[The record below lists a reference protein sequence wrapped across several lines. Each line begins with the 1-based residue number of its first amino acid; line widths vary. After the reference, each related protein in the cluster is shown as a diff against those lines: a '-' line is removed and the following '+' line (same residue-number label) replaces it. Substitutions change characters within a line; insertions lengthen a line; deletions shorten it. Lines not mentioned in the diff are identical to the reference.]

1 MPAKHDPDDYWGQA
15 VTLLTGYA
23 VPSRKTLF
31 DTLSSKEHI
40 PLFRGGLE
48 NLNVPILSEKYFTA
62 LVGWHA
68 QEGEDYNLAF
78 VDAGGDGKHDTASL
92 RQATIVFIGVPVD
105 GNGRARLLDAGELT
119 GGGKFTGSQGDEWD
133 FGPLG
138 QYSSGPK
145 AALQKLL
152 ADGTTRGFSYN
163 GYDVL
168 NAEAVDANSFERT
181 AQSFDR
187 TMKFFKDHATTLTA
201 WETSL
206 GEENAAWR
214 GQAAGLFWQLIHQ
227 LRTNYDDYVDQLGGA
242 TFTATQTFK
251 GGHTPQSKLS
261 NALAAAQKVML
272 TEAQNLNNAWDK
284 WASDGRHDPHRIL
297 MELLDELTAWVLQ
310 NNIKHTKVHTYSA
323 MGASGFYYSTDD
335 GFLQTH
341 PTYGNLRDYNTTWK
355 KVGEAAVAA
364 WNKHV
369 QDVLVAAAS
378 LAITNLK
385 TAWSELEDAFEE
397 LETKNTSTLT
407 DQYDKD
413 QKDILNDQANKNQE
427 NLNNSLN
434 NLGDNLNNLGD
445 GLGDSLNDL
454 GNNLGDGLNGLGDNL
469 GDSLNGLGDGLGD
482 SLNGLGDG
490 LTNLGNGLGDGLD
503 LGLGDGLGDGL
514 GNNLS
519 SNLGTDL
526 GLGDG
531 LGTGTDL
538 GTGLGTDL
546 GTGLGTGLGLGLG
559 LGGTDDGNDA
569 TKGSTV
575 TNPDGSTTTLNPDGT
590 LTTRYPDGTTQLL
603 DPETGTIT
611 TTAPDG
617 TVTTGD
623 LTVPGGYTNP
633 DGSVTSLN
641 PDGTLT
647 TTFPD
652 GTVTTI
658 NPETGELTTT
668 NPDGSVET
676 GNIGGLGD
684 GLGDIDLTSPTI
696 IPPTTSSSSLGDLGN
711 LSSLGNLSDLGDG
724 LGSSSNNLVGSSLG
738 DGTSGL
744 TSSGLV
750 GSGIDSGNFADYDN
764 GEDSTGD
771 LLSGGALGAPL
782 SAAADGSAD
791 SSGGSASGGSP
802 LFPGMGGMGGMGGGG
817 AGGGGN
823 GPSERVRNVL
833 TEPGGG
839 NGRRGGRPNGRKS
852 SAAAEDE
859 DVAVVRGG
867 RTSTSSG
874 AAVVVG
880 AGAAGQGNRSTES
893 GDRDRQSWMAE
904 PEDEDVWG
912 TDEGGA
918 PAVIGK

>member
-48 NLNVPILSEKYFTA
+48 YLEVPILTEQHFTA
-62 LVGWHA
+62 MVGWHA
-68 QEGEDYNLAF
+68 QQGEDYNLAF
-78 VDAGGDGKHDTASL
+78 VDAGGDGKHDYANL
-92 RQATIVFIGVPVD
+92 YQATIVFIGVPVD

-133 FGPLG
+133 FGPFA
-138 QYSSGPK
+138 QYASGSK

-187 TMKFFKDHATTLTA
+187 TMKFFKDHATTLTQ

-214 GQAAGLFWQLIHQ
+214 GQAAGLFWQLVHQ

-242 TFTATQTFK
+242 TFTASQTFK

-261 NALAAAQKVML
+261 NALAAAQKALL
-272 TEAQNLNNAWDK
+272 TEGQNLNNAWDT

-297 MELLDELTAWVLQ
+297 MELLDELTVWVLQ
-310 NNIKHTKVHTYSA
+310 NNIRHTTVHSYSGE
-323 MGASGFYYSTDD
+323 GAAGYYYSTDD
-335 GFLQTH
+335 DFKQNH
-341 PTYGNLRDYNTTWK
+341 PVYGNLKDYPGAWK
-355 KVGEAAVAA
+355 KIADAAVTA
-364 WNKHV
+364 WNKRV

-385 TAWSELEDAFEE
+385 TTWSELEDAFEE

-413 QKDILNDQANKNQE
+413 QRDILTDQANQNQE

-445 GLGDSLNDL
+445 GLGDGLNDL
-454 GNNLGDGLNGLGDNL
+454 GDNLGNSLNGLGDNL

-490 LTNLGNGLGDGLD
+490 LTNLGDGLGDGLG

-514 GNNLS
+514 GSNLS
-519 SNLGTDL
+519 SNLGT
-526 GLGDG
+526 GLGD
-531 LGTGTDL
+531 
-538 GTGLGTDL
+538 GLGTDL

-647 TTFPD
+647 TRFPD

-658 NPETGELTTT
+658 DPETGQLTTT

-684 GLGDIDLTSPTI
+684 GLGDIDLTSPTV
-696 IPPTTSSSSLGDLGN
+696 IPPTTSTSSLGDLGS
-711 LSSLGNLSDLGDG
+711 LSNLGDG
-724 LGSSSNNLVGSSLG
+724 LVGSSSNLGSSLG

-744 TSSGLV
+744 TSSSLLGN
-750 GSGIDSGNFADYDN
+750 GIDSGNYADYDN

-782 SAAADGSAD
+782 SAATDGSTD
-791 SSGGSASGGSP
+791 SSGSAGSGGSP

-839 NGRRGGRPNGRKS
+839 NGRRGGRPGGRK

-859 DVAVVRGG
+859 DVTVVRGRG
-867 RTSTSSG
+867 TTTSSG
-874 AAVVVG
+874 AAYVAAG